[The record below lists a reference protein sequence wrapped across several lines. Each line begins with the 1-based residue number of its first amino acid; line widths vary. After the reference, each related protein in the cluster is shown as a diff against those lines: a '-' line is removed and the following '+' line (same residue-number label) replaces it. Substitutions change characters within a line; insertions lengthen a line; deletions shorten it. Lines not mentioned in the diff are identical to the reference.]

1 MGRPVKLALYLLI
14 FLCISEGLLHLGFV
28 SREEQIPVSLPRKH
42 SRKMPRK
49 IVDVT
54 PSNFD
59 QAFEKFNSENG
70 RIKFILFLADIDP
83 STSVSWCPDCVRAEP
98 VIYKK
103 LEESSS
109 DVLLLRAYVGDR
121 PTWRTPNHPWRTDS
135 RFNLKGVP
143 TLVRWENG
151 SVQGRLEDHEAHVQS
166 KIETLLS

>member
-14 FLCISEGLLHLGFV
+14 FVCISERLLRLGFV
-28 SREEQIPVSLPRKH
+28 NREEQIPVSLPRKH
-42 SRKMPRK
+42 LRKMPLK
-49 IVDVT
+49 MVDVT
-54 PSNFD
+54 PSDLD

-121 PTWRTPNHPWRTDS
+121 PTWRTPNHPWRIDS

-166 KIETLLS
+166 KIESLLS

>member
-14 FLCISEGLLHLGFV
+14 FVCISERLLHLGFV
-28 SREEQIPVSLPRKH
+28 KREEQIPVSLPRKH
-42 SRKMPRK
+42 LRKMPLK
-49 IVDVT
+49 MVDVT
-54 PSNFD
+54 PSHFD

-121 PTWRTPNHPWRTDS
+121 PTWRTPNHPWRIDS

-151 SVQGRLEDHEAHVQS
+151 SVQGRLEDHEAHVPT